1 MRHYKTMQEQLDC
14 IVIGAGV
21 VGLAIARRLAIPG
34 MQVIVLETEDQPG
47 MHASSRNSEV
57 IHAGIYYPKD
67 SLKARLCVAGRE
79 MLYRYCEARHIPYS
93 RLGKL
98 IVGVSADD
106 EEKLQQ
112 IEMKANANGVTDL
125 QWLTKKE
132 IASREPSVRASLAL
146 LSPSTGIIDS
156 HSLILSLHAD
166 LENLGGT
173 VACQN
178 KVASVVAEDDGF
190 VVSTEEDPLSP
201 VRCKNLINAA
211 GLWAPDIAHKIAGL
225 ESQHVPKQYLA
236 KGHYYSYQGS
246 SPFSQLIYPLP
257 SDGGLGIHVTQD
269 MAGAARFGPDVN
281 WIDTIDYQFDESR
294 KAEFVAAIR
303 RYFPDLNAGK
313 LVPGYT
319 GIRAKLSG
327 AGDEPA
333 DFMIDGPEVHGIPGL
348 VNLFGIESPGLT
360 ASLAIGDLVHTKLME
375 AV

>member
-1 MRHYKTMQEQLDC
+1 MRHNKTMKEQLDC

-21 VGLAIARRLAIPG
+21 VGLAIARRLAISG
-34 MQVIVLETEDQPG
+34 MQVIVLEGEAQTG
-47 MHASSRNSEV
+47 MHTSSRSSEV
-57 IHAGIYYPKD
+57 IHAGIYYSKD
-67 SLKARLCVAGRE
+67 SLKARLCVAGKE
-79 MLYRYCEARHIPYS
+79 MLYQYCEERHIPFL

-112 IEMKANANGVTDL
+112 IELKANANGVADL
-125 QWLTKKE
+125 LWLTKKE
-132 IASREPSVRASLAL
+132 MASREPSVRASLAL

-156 HSLILSLHAD
+156 HSLMLSLHAD
-166 LENLGGT
+166 FENLGGT

-178 KVASVVAEDDGF
+178 KVLSVVVEEDGF
-190 VVSTEEDPLSP
+190 LISTEKEPQSL

-211 GLWAPDIAHKIAGL
+211 GLWAPDVAHKTVGL
-225 ESQHVPKQYLA
+225 ESQYVPTQYLA
-236 KGHYYSYQGS
+236 KGHYFSYQGP

-257 SDGGLGIHVTQD
+257 SDGGLGIHVTKD
-269 MAGAARFGPDVN
+269 LAGAARFGPDVN
-281 WIDTIDYQFDESR
+281 WIDAIDYHFDESR
-294 KAEFVAAIR
+294 KAGFVAAIR
-303 RYFPDLNAGK
+303 RYFPDLNPDK

-319 GIRAKLSG
+319 GIRPKLS
-327 AGDEPA
+327 ASGDEPA
-333 DFMIDGPEVHGIPGL
+333 DFMIHGPETHGIPGL